1 MTMKTGASVLALS
14 MAAIAFGGEAR
25 AETSAPASSGNPTVE
40 EVVVTGEQVRSLEQF
55 TPTGSR
61 LNLSAKETPATLDVI
76 NNATITTR
84 GFLFVEE
91 AANSMPGVT
100 SGGAPGD
107 LENFHIRGFSDTQIT
122 VLHNGIYVGPSD
134 MVNRPQN
141 AFNVESVEILKGPAS
156 VLYGQGAIG
165 GAINVVN
172 KAPSFGAPSYNFYG
186 ALGSFG
192 TTAVGVGASM
202 PLRDDLAMRFDI
214 SRTSTDGYVDRT
226 HGDSL
231 DATLSLLWKP
241 TPDLDVQFSLDVL
254 TDHPSGYWGTPL
266 VSASF
271 ATSPLKGVVT
281 TANGYTIDSRM
292 RFKNYNVGDAY
303 IKSTQ
308 YWPQFFVKWRANDAI
323 TVENYLYYF
332 QAKRSWVDSESYA
345 FNPATKLIE
354 RDRFFVFH
362 NQKLIGDQASI
373 SLTYPVFGMKN
384 QLVVG
389 VDYSHLDFARG
400 RGFPDGD
407 SVDPFNPS
415 AGLFGPIVPRVSPTK
430 WDDTAVFFEDIL
442 SITDQLKLV
451 TGSRYDY
458 LALDR
463 KNFNADGSFNAGSSF
478 SHVYEPV
485 TYRVGLVYDINPYV
499 TPYLS
504 YTTGQD
510 PVGSNI
516 FTVNSDENFSL
527 GKSRQ
532 YEAGVKAN
540 APGNR
545 AAMTLAVFDIRRDN
559 VLQAISPDVS
569 VPIGSEGSK
578 GVEATADVRV
588 NDSFTVNANL
598 AYTDAK
604 YRKFTYVDA
613 NGTVIDASGKQIPNS
628 PKWLANVWAS
638 YTHVAGLP
646 LELGGGLRYVGERTG
661 DTAGSLKLNAYTTL
675 NAYLTYNVTPG
686 VAVSFRVDNLTNKA
700 FAQAADVFYPTE
712 VILGRPRY
720 YQVDISARF

>member
-1 MTMKTGASVLALS
+1 MKTKAGGSMLVLSVAALAV
-14 MAAIAFGGEAR
+14 AGEAR
-25 AETSAPASSGNPTVE
+25 AQATTEADPPGAVS
-40 EVVVTGEQVRSLEQF
+40 EVVVTGEHVRSLEQF

-76 NNATITTR
+76 NSATITTR

-107 LENFHIRGFSDTQIT
+107 LENFHIRGFSDTQVT

-172 KAPSFGAPSYNFYG
+172 KAPSFGEPTTNFYG

-192 TTAVGVGASM
+192 TTAIGVGWTG
-202 PLRDDLAMRFDI
+202 PLRENLAARIDV
-214 SRTSTDGYVDRT
+214 SRTSTNGFVDGAD
-226 HGDSL
+226 GDST
-231 DATLSLLWKP
+231 DATLSLVWKP
-241 TPDLDVQFSLDVL
+241 TADLDVQFSLDVL
-254 TDHPSGYWGTPL
+254 QDHPSGYWGTPL
-266 VSASF
+266 VSAAF
-271 ATSPLKGVVT
+271 AADPLKGVVSS
-281 TANGYTIDSRM
+281 ANGYTVDKRL
-292 RFKNYNVGDAY
+292 RYKNYNVGDAY
-303 IKSTQ
+303 IKSSQ
-308 YWPQFFVKWRANDAI
+308 YWPQLFVKWRANEAI

-332 QAKRSWVDSESYA
+332 RAKRSWVNSESYA
-345 FNPATKLIE
+345 FNPTTNLID

-362 NQKLIGDQASI
+362 DQKLVGDQGSV
-373 SLTYPVFGMKN
+373 SLTYPIFGMKN

-389 VDYSHLDFARG
+389 FDYSHLDFVRK

-415 AGLFGPIVPRVSPTK
+415 PGLFGPIVPRVSPTK
-430 WDDTAVFFEDIL
+430 WDDVAIFFEDIL
-442 SITDQLKLV
+442 SITDSLKLV
-451 TGSRYDY
+451 TGSRYDH
-458 LALDR
+458 LSLDR
-463 KNFNADGSFNAGSSF
+463 RNYNADGSFNAGSSF
-478 SHVYEPV
+478 SNTYEPI
-485 TYRVGLVYDINPYV
+485 TYRVGLVYDINPYI

-516 FTVNSDENFSL
+516 FTVNADENFSL

-545 AAMTLAVFDIRRDN
+545 ASMTLAVFDIRRKN

-578 GVEATADVRV
+578 GVEATGDLMV
-588 NDSFTVNANL
+588 NDNFTINANA

-604 YRKFTYVDA
+604 YRQFSYVDA
-613 NGTVIDASGKQIPNS
+613 SGALIDASGNRIPNS
-628 PKWLANVWAS
+628 PKWVANAWAS
-638 YTHVAGLP
+638 YTQVAGLP
-646 LELGGGLRYVGERTG
+646 LELGGGVRYVGERTG
-661 DTAGSLKLNAYTTL
+661 DTAGLLKLKAYTTL
-675 NAYLTYNVTPG
+675 NAYATYNVTPN
-686 VAVSFRVDNLTNKA
+686 VAVSFRVDNLTDKA
-700 FAQAADVFYPTE
+700 YAQAADVFYPTE
-712 VILGRPRY
+712 VLLGRPRY